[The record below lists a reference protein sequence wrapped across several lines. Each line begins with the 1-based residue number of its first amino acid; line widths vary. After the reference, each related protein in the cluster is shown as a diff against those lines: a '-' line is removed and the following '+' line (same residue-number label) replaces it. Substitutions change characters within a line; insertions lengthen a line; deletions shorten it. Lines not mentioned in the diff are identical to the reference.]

1 MPTVFWLAVLLA
13 VVAVVF
19 GRVLSQPGDTA
30 PTSDRPPAYTIAV
43 TGSAVLVALL
53 AWLSPDLSKGLA
65 VVGGTTIGLLVA
77 LLTDWRSRPGPAATG
92 ARLGATVLGIAAC
105 LLFGP
110 DPVVQSY
117 ALAALAA
124 VLCAAHAM
132 AVIYDMEGGDSGAK
146 AALSLLALGALSWV
160 DRSQALLGAAHW
172 LTIAAAAT
180 AGLAAAGWAW
190 PTTRWLSPA
199 AAGLAGLLALLAL
212 SPSGIAHPIP
222 AYALGFALAVGLSL
236 LPPAHAQRSGTA
248 ALVTIGGGAVLLLSL
263 RLGGVGALGLTGLGM
278 IGLAGLSP
286 AHWATTLIGVAGA
299 RIALQTFLVRTNLH
313 DIGIDLTHTYG
324 FAGLILGLFWPLAL
338 AALHPRLGNRS
349 PLLLPFGWSLVLTP
363 ILVGFILHVE
373 PLATLTMGLLAM
385 ALTLGLLRPD
395 GSRMAADLS
404 LPLLGLTLATTLL
417 SSAWLVSMINA
428 TRWVR
433 SLVLLVVLAAVMA
446 FGLAL
451 QTQTGRTTPAQDE

>member
-13 VVAVVF
+13 VAAIVF
-19 GRVLSQPGDTA
+19 GRVLSRPADTA
-30 PTSDRPPAYTIAV
+30 PTADRPPAYAIAV
-43 TGSAVLVALL
+43 TGSAVLVALF
-53 AWLSPDLSKGLA
+53 AWLAPDLPKGLA
-65 VVGGTTIGLLVA
+65 AVGGTAIGLLVA
-77 LLTDWRSRPGPAATG
+77 LLTVWRSRPGPAASG
-92 ARLGATVLGIAAC
+92 ARLGAIVLGVAAC
-105 LLFGP
+105 LLFWP
-110 DPVVQSY
+110 DPIVRSY

-124 VLCAAHAM
+124 VLSAAHAM
-132 AVIYDMEGGDSGAK
+132 AVIYAWEDVGSGAK

-160 DRSQALLGAAHW
+160 DRSSSLSGAAHW

-190 PTTRWLSPA
+190 PTTRWAPPA

-212 SPSGIAHPIP
+212 SPGGIAHPIL
-222 AYALGFALAVGLSL
+222 AYALGFALTIGLSL
-236 LPPAHAQRSGTA
+236 VPPTHTPRNGTA
-248 ALVTIGGGAVLLLSL
+248 MLVTIGGAAVLLLSL

-299 RIALQTFLVRTNLH
+299 RIVLQTFLVRTNLN

-349 PLLLPFGWSLVLTP
+349 SLLLPFGWSLVLTP
-363 ILVGFILHVE
+363 VFVGFILHVE
-373 PLATLTMGLLAM
+373 PLATFIMGLLALAM
-385 ALTLGLLRPD
+385 TLGLLRPA
-395 GSRMAADLS
+395 GSKVTADLS
-404 LPLLGLTLATTLL
+404 LPLLGLALATTLL

-433 SLVLLVVLAAVMA
+433 SLTLLVALAAVTA

-451 QTQTGRTTPAQDE
+451 QAPMGRAAPAQDD

>member
-1 MPTVFWLAVLLA
+1 MPNVFWLAVLLA
-13 VVAVVF
+13 VAAIVF
-19 GRVLSQPGDTA
+19 GRVLSRPGDTA
-30 PTSDRPPAYTIAV
+30 PTTDRLPAYTIAV
-43 TGSAVLVALL
+43 IGSAVLVALL
-53 AWLSPDLSKGLA
+53 AWLVPDLPKGLA
-65 VVGGTTIGLLVA
+65 AVGGTTIGLLVA

-110 DPVVQSY
+110 DPVIQSY

-132 AVIYDMEGGDSGAK
+132 AVIYDREDLGTGAK

-160 DRSQALLGAAHW
+160 DRSQALIGAAHW
-172 LTIAAAAT
+172 LMIAAAAT

-190 PTTRWLSPA
+190 PTTRWVPPA

-222 AYALGFALAVGLSL
+222 AYALGFALAIGLSL
-236 LPPAHAQRSGTA
+236 IPPAHAQRSGTA
-248 ALVTIGGGAVLLLSL
+248 MLVTIGGAAVLLLSL
-263 RLGGVGALGLTGLGM
+263 RLGGVGALGLTGIGM
-278 IGLAGLSP
+278 IGIAGLSP

-299 RIALQTFLVRTNLH
+299 RIVLQTFLVRTNLN

-324 FAGLILGLFWPLAL
+324 FAGLILGLFWPLTL

-349 PLLLPFGWSLVLTP
+349 SLLLPFGWSLVLTP
-363 ILVGFILHVE
+363 VLVGFILHVE
-373 PLATLTMGLLAM
+373 PLATFIMGLLALAM
-385 ALTLGLLRPD
+385 TLGLLRPA
-395 GSRMAADLS
+395 GNKVAADLS
-404 LPLLGLTLATTLL
+404 LPLLGLALATTLL

-433 SLVLLVVLAAVMA
+433 SLTLLVALAAVTA

-451 QTQTGRTTPAQDE
+451 QAHSGRAAPAQDD